1 MAGTEAELRDV
12 TPATDDKPEA
22 VHADGTQKS
31 VVILLLSRYTRTLRE
46 YRSMIATRSPE
57 PRAIGM

>member
-31 VVILLLSRYTRTLRE
+31 VVILLLSRYTWTLRE
-46 YRSMIATRSPE
+46 YRSMIATR
-57 PRAIGM
+57 